1 MKDRIKKFGYKI
13 TTDPQFQDEEFG
25 IDKILQKQLEPL
37 GRKALDKNNTGII
50 DELTA
55 LIVKYPGVPILKNY
69 LMVAYNARGN
79 YEKATEINH
88 WTIAEHPDYLF
99 ARLNAANEFM
109 NIGEFGKVPEILGEH
124 FEIKE
129 LYPDR
134 DVFHL
139 SEITNFLKTVIRY
152 FSLTGQFALAE
163 NRLDMLTQIAPV
175 HPDVNEARELF
186 FHGLTLKA
194 AERLKNANQKRISPK
209 QIKVAEKTEFSI
221 PPAFTHFEINWL
233 YEISIDFPEEII
245 RQIFTLPR
253 ESLVDDLEKVMED
266 AVIRFGYFHD
276 NEDEFSDFL
285 IHAFIL
291 LAELPSEK
299 SLPLML
305 SVLEYDKYFLDFW
318 FGDHITETLWHCFYK
333 LGQNQ
338 TGLLKEFLLK
348 PGINAY
354 AKSVITDA
362 LSQIALH
369 QPERNSE
376 IENIFAEVFN
386 RFLNATPDENLIDS
400 GFLDMAIA
408 SAIDVGFRNL
418 LPVIKELYDK
428 GIVDFEINGDY
439 NEVVEYFEESLED
452 GWKKEIFDI
461 YGLYHDMNQ
470 KFDGND
476 DSEKVDNFVD
486 GFSGDDNFIPNT
498 WNKPIQAISDKVGR
512 NDTCPCGSGLKYK
525 KCCGK

>member
-1 MKDRIKKFGYKI
+1 
-13 TTDPQFQDEEFG
+13 
-25 IDKILQKQLEPL
+25 
-37 GRKALDKNNTGII
+37 
-50 DELTA
+50 
-55 LIVKYPGVPILKNY
+55 
-69 LMVAYNARGN
+69 
-79 YEKATEINH
+79 
-88 WTIAEHPDYLF
+88 
-99 ARLNAANEFM
+99 
-109 NIGEFGKVPEILGEH
+109 
-124 FEIKE
+124 
-129 LYPDR
+129 
-134 DVFHL
+134 
-139 SEITNFLKTVIRY
+139 
-152 FSLTGQFALAE
+152 
-163 NRLDMLTQIAPV
+163 MLTQIAPG

-194 AERLKNANQKRISPK
+194 AERFKNTNQKRESPK

-221 PPAFTHFEINWL
+221 PPAFTHLEINWL

-245 RQIFTLPR
+245 HQILNLPK
-253 ESLVDDLEKVMED
+253 ESLVDDLEKVLED

-354 AKSVITDA
+354 AKSVVTDA

-369 QPERNSE
+369 QPERNAE

-418 LPVIKELYDK
+418 LPIIKELYDRD
-428 GIVDFEINGDY
+428 IVDIDINGDY
-439 NEVVEYFEESLED
+439 NEVVEHFEESLDEE
-452 GWKKEIFDI
+452 WKKEIFDI

-470 KFDGND
+470 KFDEND
-476 DSEKVDNFVD
+476 DYEKVDNSVD
-486 GFSGDDNFIPNT
+486 GFYADDNFIPDT
-498 WNKPIQAISDKVGR
+498 WNKPIHAISDKVGR
-512 NDTCPCGSGLKYK
+512 NDPCPCGSGLKYK